1 MHPAALETLQR
12 YYAAFNTGD
21 RESMLALLTEDVIH
35 DINQGHSESGRDAFR
50 TFMTRMDQC
59 YAEQLHDLV
68 LMTDSS
74 GTRAAAEFTVH
85 GTYLIADDGLPPA
98 SGQSYQLPAGAFFQL
113 RDGLISRITMYYNL
127 NVWLA
132 QVAP

>member
-1 MHPAALETLQR
+1 MNPSALDTLQR
-12 YYAAFNTGD
+12 YYAAFNAGD

-50 TFMTRMDQC
+50 TFMHRMDLC
-59 YAEQLHDLV
+59 YSEQLHDLV
-68 LMTDSS
+68 LMADSS

-85 GTYLIADDGLPPA
+85 GTYLVADEGLPPA

-113 RDGLISRITMYYNL
+113 RDGLIARVTMYYNL